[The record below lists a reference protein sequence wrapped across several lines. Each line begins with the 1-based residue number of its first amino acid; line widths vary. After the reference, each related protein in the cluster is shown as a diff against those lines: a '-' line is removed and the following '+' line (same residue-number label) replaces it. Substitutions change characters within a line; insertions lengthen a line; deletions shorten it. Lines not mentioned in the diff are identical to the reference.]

1 MKQRIDEK
9 PTWEA
14 LYTIALLLVSLLAVV
29 EVTVPERALRI
40 VLEVVVVIATFWLM
54 AKWLRRNRVA
64 LELEQRR

>member
-9 PTWEA
+9 PTWGA

-29 EVTVPERALRI
+29 EVTVPEGALRS
-40 VLEVVVVIATFWLM
+40 VLEVAVVIATFWLM

-64 LELEQRR
+64 LELERWR

>member
-1 MKQRIDEK
+1 MKQRIDKK
-9 PTWEA
+9 PTWGA

-29 EVTVPERALRI
+29 EVTVPERALRS

>member
-9 PTWEA
+9 PTWGA